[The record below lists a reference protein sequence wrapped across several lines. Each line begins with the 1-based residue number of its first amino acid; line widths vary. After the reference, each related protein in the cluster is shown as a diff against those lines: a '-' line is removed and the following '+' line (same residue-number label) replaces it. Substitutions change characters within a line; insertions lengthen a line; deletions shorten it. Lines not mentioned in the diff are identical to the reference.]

1 VAPRTPARRWTAAR
15 PVVPDDLDAVGL
27 DALDDDA
34 ELVGVVLGPGT
45 AAGIEA
51 DGLTL
56 RRSRLSGLRLPGAG
70 FRNLA
75 LVDVVVEDCDLAGVT
90 FAASRFDRVVFR
102 RCRMSGVV
110 AADLVAT
117 DVCVDDTRA
126 DEIWL
131 RAARLESCEITGCDL
146 TGSDWY
152 EARVAHSRITGCRLD
167 GAELSSLALDDVVL
181 HGSTFAG
188 TSGLAGLRNA
198 TIDAGQLVELGRP
211 VLAGLGIVVDADA
224 LAEDRP
230 AAGDEAV
237 ADPDG

>member
-1 VAPRTPARRWTAAR
+1 
-15 PVVPDDLDAVGL
+15 VPDDLDTVGL

-34 ELVGVVLGPGT
+34 ELVGVALGPAT
-45 AAGIEA
+45 AAGVEA
-51 DGLTL
+51 EGLTL
-56 RRSRLSGLRLPGAG
+56 RRSRLSGLRLPGAV

-90 FAASRFDRVVFR
+90 FTASRFDRVVFR

-110 AADLVAT
+110 AADLAAAH
-117 DVCVDDTRA
+117 VCIDDTRA

-131 RAARLESCEITGCDL
+131 RASRLESCEITGCDL

-152 EARVAHSRITGCRLD
+152 EARVTRSRITGCRLD

-188 TSGLAGLRNA
+188 ASGLAGLRNA

-211 VLAGLGIVVDADA
+211 VLAGLGIVVDSDA
-224 LAEDRP
+224 LAEDGST
-230 AAGDEAV
+230 ADDDAGG
-237 ADPDG
+237 DG